1 MNPIARKAT
10 IRFPLFWQFMLAMSV
25 LVCLTTAS
33 VWVYVTYHLND
44 ILTKQADI
52 YATALTQQAANS
64 AAELVMANDQIA
76 LVSML
81 DNLVGHT
88 KSLEKIS
95 VFNHQN
101 QLLSRASQDGSGLQ
115 SRDYQADILYHD
127 VVAGRIEVSIDHGII
142 TQSIQQLLTIL
153 SIITLTATLLAI
165 LIAVVIA
172 QSLSAPLKHLQ
183 KVAQVVADGELNP
196 LLPDNRNDEVG
207 DLILSFKKMLKS
219 LRDKESIEH
228 KFSSYISKDI
238 AKDILADLGRDK
250 KPLKTVNGSVLF
262 VDIVGF
268 TQLCETQ
275 SANEIADILNQYYFL
290 LHQAAKMY
298 RGSVDNYIGDGGMLT
313 FGVHKNDQK
322 HAINA
327 VCAAQIF
334 IRLTDIMNSQ
344 RTEKKLIPLQFRLGI
359 HSGELLA
366 GTIGSSERMQFSISG
381 DTVNLAS
388 RLCELATPGQLLISE
403 ATYCH
408 SSCEGLLI
416 TNMPLALSVK
426 GKSNTTTTYQV
437 KGLAAKFNRLL
448 MQQEAEM
455 LAMDAHE

>member
-1 MNPIARKAT
+1 MNFTFKKQF
-10 IRFPLFWQFMLAMSV
+10 IRFPLFWQLMLAMS
-25 LVCLTTAS
+25 LLLCLTTAS
-33 VWVYVTYHLND
+33 VWVYVSYHLND
-44 ILTKQADI
+44 ILIKQADI
-52 YATALTQQAANS
+52 YATALTQQAADS

-76 LVSML
+76 LDAML
-81 DNLVGHT
+81 DNLVGQT

-95 VFNHQN
+95 VYNHLN
-101 QLLSRASQDGSGLQ
+101 QLLTSAKQESSGLE
-115 SRDYQADILYHD
+115 SSDYQADILFHG
-127 VVAGRIEVSIDHGII
+127 VIAGRIEVSIDHGII
-142 TQSIQQLLTIL
+142 TQSIQHLLTVL
-153 SIITLTATLLAI
+153 SIITITATFLAI

-172 QSLSAPLKHLQ
+172 QNLSAPLKHLQ

-196 LLPDNRNDEVG
+196 ILPENRNDEVG
-207 DLILSFKKMLKS
+207 DLINSFKKMLKS

-238 AKDILADLGRDK
+238 ANDILADLSRDK

-262 VDIVGF
+262 VDIVSF

-275 SANEIADILNQYYFL
+275 PASEVADILNQYYFL

-334 IRLTDIMNSQ
+334 IRLCDIMNNQ
-344 RTEKKLIPLQFRLGI
+344 RVEKGQQPLQFRLGL
-359 HSGELLA
+359 HCGELLA

-388 RLCELATPGQLLISE
+388 RLCELATPGQLIVSE
-403 ATYCH
+403 AVFKH
-408 SSCEGLLI
+408 PSCEGLLI
-416 TNMPLALSVK
+416 SKGPLALAVK
-426 GKSNTTTTYQV
+426 GKSQPILTFQIN
-437 KGLAAKFNRLL
+437 GLAAKFNRLF